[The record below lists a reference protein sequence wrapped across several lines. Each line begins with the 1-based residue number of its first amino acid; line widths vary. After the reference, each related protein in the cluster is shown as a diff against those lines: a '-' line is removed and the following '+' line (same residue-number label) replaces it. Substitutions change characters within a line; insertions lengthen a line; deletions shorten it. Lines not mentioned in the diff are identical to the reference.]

1 MLKESTREIIR
12 NPGTVDNNDHEGTI
26 NNTTK

>member
-1 MLKESTREIIR
+1 MLKESTREIIGK
-12 NPGTVDNNDHEGTI
+12 PGTVDNKDQEGTI